1 MAKHDIVVLNST
13 SSGFE
18 TDLGNNVAR
27 IKGDASSVFAV
38 KSGSGESV
46 FSVGTSDTSVTF
58 LGHLTAS
65 GHITSSA
72 SSTASFG
79 RVDVDFLTGDAS
91 QMTFVDQRTHVSSSA
106 QLAKR
111 ISGAFDHGF
120 ESTGDISGS
129 ITSTGS
135 FGLVYANSY
144 SGDASQTTN
153 VNEDGH
159 FSGSAQFA
167 TRLSGSFTSGINFAG
182 GSNLSGSATS
192 TGSFSRVVFSGVAA
206 GDASGITINQNGFIS
221 SSEQIASQISGSF
234 NKGFD
239 YGGIISGSATSTASF
254 GRVNFSNTLTGNAS
268 QMTNVPI
275 DAGTLSGSAQIESQI
290 SGSFNKGFE
299 FVGSIS
305 GSANST
311 GSFSL
316 LEFSK
321 LVTSD
326 VSGVT
331 NAEIQSVPNLLS
343 SSAQISDRIS
353 GSFQSGFA
361 SWNYSGSARTVT
373 VAQGFQARATSSIY
387 GNKSFTNISNIS
399 GSATSTASFA
409 FFRSDYYVGDGSEI
423 TNLNGVFN
431 PVLSGS
437 FHIAS
442 QISGSFNKGFSAE
455 GSISG
460 SADST
465 GSFSRIVGAKFNSF
479 DATSVSGITNV
490 SEVEGAVS
498 GAAQIASYVSGSFNK
513 GFNLNANSLI
523 SGSVKSTGSFGRLEG
538 IATLNVTNFENV
550 VLDAAGNQAIFSLSD
565 LSARISG
572 AIEQPALSIG
582 ANFSGSNNST
592 ASLQHIEVNQIETK
606 ELEAFRRLDASG
618 SFIGTQT
625 FKPFVIPTRGRVD
638 HTMVTKQFIATGSME
653 SQKYRNQ
660 AGQLFVDNWGRL
672 NMTVQT
678 GSLVAQPA
686 AWTLVGSGEALSGR
700 SGGMIAQSTKAALV
714 LPSTGMAANCTRI
727 FDGITIFGGPN
738 LPFNIDHCGWSH
750 AYQGL
755 GNGVDDGL
763 QAGAGFGR
771 DGKLATRYDGNSWS
785 VSTSLPQDIYSSNG
799 QPKAFNA
806 PGVTTGG
813 GGALIGGPNRC
824 KVYEW
829 TGVSWELGG
838 TRNHNIGGG
847 GAAGTVYAGLAF
859 GGKETPSP
867 AQATCTEEY
876 NGVSWA
882 TAASMPHELD
892 TVGAGTQNAAV
903 MAGGGTQ
910 SPHTHGP
917 FGASDDTFEYNGT
930 AWSTSV
936 DMLNYMTQQGQAGGT
951 GTLISGPGL
960 HGWSNGIGAIFEP
973 GFITGSNARTA
984 CNYGDNDGALYEPVV
999 DQFSKNTGGKY
1010 LLTKKLQANASP
1022 SVAGLRDSGS
1032 SDGYGGGY

>member
-1 MAKHDIVVLNST
+1 MAKHDIVLLNTT

-18 TDLGNNVAR
+18 TDLLTGGNTAR

-65 GHITSSA
+65 GHITGSA

-144 SGDASQTTN
+144 SGDASQTTG

-206 GDASGITINQNGFIS
+206 GDASDITINQNGFIS
-221 SSEQIASQISGSF
+221 SSKQIASQISGSF

-239 YGGIISGSATSTASF
+239 YAGEISGSATSTASF
-254 GRVNFSNTLTGNAS
+254 GRVDFSGTLTGNAS

-275 DAGTLSGSAQIESQI
+275 DVGTLSGSAQIESQI

-331 NAEIQSVPNLLS
+331 NADIQSVPNLLS

-399 GSATSTASFA
+399 GSATSTASFG
-409 FFRSDYYVGDGSEI
+409 FFRSDYYDGDGSEI
-423 TNLNGVFN
+423 TNLNDIFN

-442 QISGSFNKGFSAE
+442 KISGSFNKGFTLG
-455 GSISG
+455 GSVSG

-465 GSFSRIVGAKFNSF
+465 GSFSRIVGAKFDSF

-550 VLDAAGNQAIFSLSD
+550 ELDAAGNQAVFALSD

-572 AIEQPALSIG
+572 AIEQPALSVS

-606 ELEAFRRLDASG
+606 ELEVFRRLDASG

-625 FKPFVIPTRGRVD
+625 FKPFVIPARGRVD
-638 HTMVTKQFIATGSME
+638 HTMVTKQFISTGSME

-678 GSLVAQPA
+678 GSLVTQPA
-686 AWTLVGSGEALSGR
+686 AWTLVGSGEALGGR
-700 SGGMIAQSTKAALV
+700 SGGMIAQGTKSALV
-714 LPSTGMAANCTRI
+714 LPSTGMDSSCTRI
-727 FDGITIFGGPN
+727 FDGITVAGGAT
-738 LPFNIDHCGWSH
+738 LVRAQHHCGWSH
-750 AYQGL
+750 AYQGI
-755 GNGVDDGL
+755 GNGVDDAL
-763 QAGAGFGR
+763 FAGGGFG
-771 DGKLATRYDGNSWS
+771 GGMGYHGQLYNGNAWS
-785 VSTSLPQDIYSSNG
+785 MITCLPQNVYSSNG

-813 GGALIGGPNRC
+813 GGAIVGGTNRN

-829 TGVSWELGG
+829 TGVSWEIGG
-838 TRNHNIGGG
+838 TRNVNIGGG
-847 GAAGTVYAGLAF
+847 GAAGSVYAGVAF
-859 GGKETPSP
+859 GGKEYPSP
-867 AQATCTEEY
+867 VGSTCTEEY

-882 TAASMPHELD
+882 TATAMPHELD
-892 TVGAGTQNAAV
+892 TLGAGTQNAAA
-903 MAGGGTQ
+903 MAGGGTVA
-910 SPHTHGP
+910 PHTHGP
-917 FGASDDTFEYNGT
+917 FLQSDDTFEYNGT
-930 AWSTSV
+930 SWNTAP
-936 DMLNYMTQQGQAGGT
+936 DMLSYMSQHNMAGGT

-960 HGWSNGIGAIFEP
+960 GGWSNGIGAIFEP
-973 GFITGSNARTA
+973 AFVTGSAETYNNFRPSA
-984 CNYGDNDGALYEPVV
+984 NGDGR
-999 DQFSKNTGGKY
+999 Y
-1010 LLTKKLQANASP
+1010 LLTKKLQANYSP
-1022 SVAGLRDSGS
+1022 GTSGGVTSGS

>member
-1 MAKHDIVVLNST
+1 MTIADITMWKHSIQSASSDAGITSGSLITTLFNHGIVPDYSASFST
-13 SSGFE
+13 DYPDAYREKLKFAFNFDSSSYAGSSYSMYDRTGNTGFAL
-18 TDLGNNVAR
+18 TSNNVDEGK
-27 IKGDASSVFAV
+27 IV
-38 KSGSGESV
+38 SGSGDYPTEGV
-46 FSVGTSDTSVTF
+46 FYT
-58 LGHLTAS
+58 
-65 GHITSSA
+65 
-72 SSTASFG
+72 TASFG
-79 RVDVDFLTGDAS
+79 RVDFSGTLTGD
-91 QMTFVDQRTHVSSSA
+91 
-106 QLAKR
+106 
-111 ISGAFDHGF
+111 
-120 ESTGDISGS
+120 
-129 ITSTGS
+129 
-135 FGLVYANSY
+135 
-144 SGDASQTTN
+144 
-153 VNEDGH
+153 
-159 FSGSAQFA
+159 
-167 TRLSGSFTSGINFAG
+167 
-182 GSNLSGSATS
+182 
-192 TGSFSRVVFSGVAA
+192 
-206 GDASGITINQNGFIS
+206 
-221 SSEQIASQISGSF
+221 
-234 NKGFD
+234 
-239 YGGIISGSATSTASF
+239 
-254 GRVNFSNTLTGNAS
+254 AS

-275 DAGTLSGSAQIESQI
+275 DVGTLSGSAQIKSQI

-373 VAQGFQARATSSIY
+373 VAQGFQAKATSSIY
-387 GNKSFTNISNIS
+387 GNKSFTNISHIS
-399 GSATSTASFA
+399 GSATSTASFG
-409 FFRSDYYVGDGSEI
+409 FFRSDNYDGDGSEI
-423 TNLNGVFN
+423 TNLNDIFN

-442 QISGSFNKGFSAE
+442 RISGSFNKGFTLG

-465 GSFSRIVGAKFNSF
+465 GSFSRIVGAKFDSF

-550 VLDAAGNQAIFSLSD
+550 ELDAAGNQAIFSLSD

-606 ELEAFRRLDASG
+606 ELEVFRRLDASG

-686 AWTLVGSGEALSGR
+686 AWTLVGSGEALGGR
-700 SGGMIAQSTKAALV
+700 FGGMIAQSTKAALV

-727 FDGITIFGGPN
+727 FDGITVFGGAN
-738 LPFNIDHCGWSH
+738 LPFNIDWCGWSH
-750 AYQGL
+750 GYHGI

-785 VSTSLPQDIYSSNG
+785 VSTPLPQDMYSSNG

-813 GGALIGGPNRC
+813 GGALIGGYNRC
-824 KVYEW
+824 KVHEW
-829 TGVSWELGG
+829 TGASWELGG
-838 TRNHNIGGG
+838 TRTQACNGGT
-847 GAAGTVYAGLAF
+847 AAGTVYAGLVF
-859 GGKETPSP
+859 GGKSVP
-867 AQATCTEEY
+867 AGNIIDDTEEY
-876 NGVSWA
+876 NGISWA
-882 TAASMPHELD
+882 TANNMPHELD
-892 TVGAGTQNAAV
+892 GPGAGTQNAA
-903 MAGGGTQ
+903 AIGGGMTVA
-910 SPHTHGP
+910 PHTHGP
-917 FGASDDTFEYNGT
+917 FNGSNDTFEYNGT
-930 AWSTSV
+930 SWSAAA
-936 DMLNYMTQQGQAGGT
+936 DMLNYMSQQNGQGGT
-951 GTLISGPGL
+951 GTLIQGPGL
-960 HGWSNGIGAIFEP
+960 FGWSNGIGAIFEP

-984 CNYGDNDGALYEPVV
+984 CNYGDNAGALYEPVV